1 MTNVAFE
8 ESRRQGDDEA
18 PAAAAA
24 SPINAAEVR
33 PVPRIS
39 IQAFCESPEVS
50 AVVEAAASDRRMAR
64 AHVKVHTGGI
74 TAAAE
79 FYQGAATPNLIIVET
94 KLAHDKIDAELDRL
108 ADVCDAGTKVIVI
121 GHVNDV
127 ELYRKLVRRGVSEYL
142 VAPLDLL
149 RIIKAIGDLYGE
161 RSAKPLGRTI
171 AFVGAK
177 GGVGSSMV
185 AHNVG
190 WAIARN
196 FHHDVVVADLDLA
209 FGTAG
214 LDFNQDP
221 TQGIA
226 EAIHSPERLD
236 DVFLDRLLARCSD
249 HLSLLAAPATLDR
262 TYDFDEHAFVQVI
275 DVAQSGVPAVILDL
289 PHGWTAWKKK
299 TLLAADEVVITAE
312 PDLANLRN
320 AKNLV
325 DLLRQS
331 RKNDSPPRLV
341 LNKTGIAKRP
351 EIKPDDFANALN
363 LVPIAVIP
371 FDAQAFGTAAN
382 NGQML
387 AETDAKSPIAEHF
400 DVIARAVTGRAE
412 VKRHKRGMLDPL
424 LARLRGNKSA

>member
-1 MTNVAFE
+1 MSNLAFE
-8 ESRRQGDDEA
+8 DNRRPGDDETP
-18 PAAAAA
+18 PAAGAI
-24 SPINAAEVR
+24 SINAAEVR

-39 IQAFCESPEVS
+39 IQAFCESPEVT
-50 AVVEAAASDRRMAR
+50 AVVEAAAGDRRMAR

-94 KLAHDKIDAELDRL
+94 KLAHDKFDAELDRL

-121 GHVNDV
+121 GHINDV

-142 VAPLDLL
+142 VAPIDLL
-149 RIIKAIGDLYGE
+149 RIIKAIGDLYTE
-161 RSAKPLGRTI
+161 RATKPLGRTV

-185 AHNVG
+185 AHNVA
-190 WAIARN
+190 WSIARN
-196 FHHDVVVADLDLA
+196 FHHDVVVADFDLA

-226 EAIHSPERLD
+226 EAIHSPDRLD

-289 PHGWTAWKKK
+289 PHGWTGWKKK
-299 TLLAADEVVITAE
+299 TLLAADEIVITAE

-331 RKNDSPPRLV
+331 RKNDSLPRLV

-363 LVPIAVIP
+363 LSPIAVIP
-371 FDAQAFGTAAN
+371 FDAQLFGTAAN
-382 NGQML
+382 NGQMV

-412 VKRHKRGMLDPL
+412 VKRQKRGMLDPL